1 MAARGGEC
9 GECGG
14 GGGRGWVGGRWGSGS
29 GLGVASVP
37 AFSAAD
43 MAESLLSF
51 GPSYKMNTSPLALFL
66 LFIVD
71 FGLCWRIGGWG
82 GTLRCF
88 AVYASHVLVCA
99 PDYRR
104 RAG

>member
-1 MAARGGEC
+1 MVGSGGEV
-9 GECGG
+9 GG
-14 GGGRGWVGGRWGSGS
+14 GGGGAWVGKWEWAGRLLLFQPSQQ
-29 GLGVASVP
+29 
-37 AFSAAD
+37 AD
-43 MAESLLSF
+43 LAESLLFF

-82 GTLRCF
+82 GTSRCF
-88 AVYASHVLVCA
+88 AIYASHALVHA

-104 RAG
+104 RAV